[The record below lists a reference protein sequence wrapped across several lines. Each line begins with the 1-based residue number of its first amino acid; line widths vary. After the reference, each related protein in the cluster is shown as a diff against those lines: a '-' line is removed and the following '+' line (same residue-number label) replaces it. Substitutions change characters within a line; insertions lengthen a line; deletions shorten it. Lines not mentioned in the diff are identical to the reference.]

1 MLVLSAA
8 LGKTSLVMK
17 ISSVLNAAKGKRGT
31 VLILVFYAVGMV
43 MAQFIPT
50 TAAISILVIFL
61 LTLGQCR
68 RYYTEASVPAVL
80 IENMFREA
88 SRFWGAFWTFPAFP
102 LLTGNVI
109 KK

>member
-8 LGKTSLVMK
+8 TWQDKSGYEDQQRAERS
-17 ISSVLNAAKGKRGT
+17 KGKRGT

-61 LTLGQCR
+61 LTLDNAGDI
-68 RYYTEASVPAVL
+68 TPEAS
-80 IENMFREA
+80 A
-88 SRFWGAFWTFPAFP
+88 SSASWCYGRM
-102 LLTGNVI
+102 
-109 KK
+109 